1 MSSSS
6 PEPDNKRKRTAA
18 ASEDELEIDVNL
30 PEPPSKKA
38 KRAEKKKG
46 KGNKPKTKTTKPST
60 TTTTNNVATSTNDNA
75 DLEDEAPAPA
85 QPPTTNNTRTDF
97 GIWIGNLPFTTT
109 KSSLRDFFKNEGKIA
124 GEDVVRLHMPVP
136 SDKRDKATNKGFAYV
151 DFSSQEVLEK
161 AMALTEYMLSGRR
174 VLIKNA
180 KSFEGRPAKVG
191 AGENGGA
198 GNGTAGAQEGED
210 AVKPKEPA
218 RRVFVGNLGFDVTK
232 EDLAEHFGLAGEVE
246 DIHMATF
253 EDSGKCKGFAW
264 VRFVEAESAKVAV
277 RGFVYVKA
285 ESESESEDEDEDED
299 GDGSEVEVEEE
310 EAGEEDGEGNAVD
323 RKKTKKKKNK
333 KSGASSS
340 RRNKKHLNRLH
351 GRDLRCEIA
360 EDSQTR
366 YKKRFGKKDDA
377 ANNSEQNGSDRARPP
392 RSFDRP
398 AYRSGGVDGATA
410 TAPQQRQERPD
421 KDQRRDERR
430 KRHDARTVAPGKA
443 LADAPRATGAIVE
456 GKGRRVAFE

>member
-6 PEPDNKRKRTAA
+6 PEAEKKRKRTIT

-46 KGNKPKTKTTKPST
+46 KSNKSKTKTTKPST
-60 TTTTNNVATSTNDNA
+60 TTTNNNHVATSTNDNA
-75 DLEDEAPAPA
+75 DLEDETPAP
-85 QPPTTNNTRTDF
+85 PPANNATGRSDF

-109 KSSLRDFFKNEGKIA
+109 KDSLRDFFKTEGKIA

-161 AMALTEYMLSGRR
+161 AMALTEYMLQGRR

-180 KSFEGRPAKVG
+180 KSFEGRPAKVA
-191 AGENGGA
+191 AGVDGNV
-198 GNGTAGAQEGED
+198 GNGVAGAQEGED
-210 AVKPKEPA
+210 AAKPKEPA

-264 VRFVEAESAKVAV
+264 VRFVEAKSARAVV

-285 ESESESEDEDEDED
+285 ESEEDESEEEEEEED
-299 GDGSEVEVEEE
+299 GGAEEVEEE
-310 EAGEEDGEGNAVD
+310 AGQDDGEGNAVD
-323 RKKTKKKKNK
+323 RKKKKKKKNGK
-333 KSGASSS
+333 KSGSSSS

-366 YKKRFGKKDDA
+366 YKKRFGKKDDL
-377 ANNSEQNGSDRARPP
+377 ANAEQNGSDRARPA

-398 AYRSGGVDGATA
+398 AYRSADGAA
-410 TAPQQRQERPD
+410 TAPSQRQQRPD
-421 KDQRRDERR
+421 KDQRRDDRR

-456 GKGRRVAFE
+456 GKGRRVALD